1 MKKTPSS
8 NKNVWSWVA
17 IGLVTCFVVA
27 TMIYDVTRSEITS
40 PHTSGDAW
48 NSKMLLGSA
57 ETTSKFVEYTDFFCS
72 FCEKVQK
79 VTGDEFKKDYID
91 SGKLSFENRIITVL
105 KEVSPNTEQG
115 AEAAYCSAD
124 QGKYWEYSRHL
135 VSRIKADYWDK
146 GIGTK
151 ENIANP
157 VPIQKL
163 PIEYF
168 TVSALEVGLDVAK
181 FESCV
186 ANAEHKQEIEA
197 ATDRAVR
204 LGVTGLPYMVVN
216 DYTSNGFVG
225 DYDSLK
231 MVLKAGGV
239 K

>member
-1 MKKTPSS
+1 MENRRSS
-8 NKNVWSWVA
+8 KNVWSWIA
-17 IGLVTCFVVA
+17 IGLVVCFVAA
-27 TMIYDVTRSEITS
+27 TMFYDVSRNEVTS

-48 NSKMLLGSA
+48 NSMMLLGSA
-57 ETTSKFVEYTDFFCS
+57 DAPNRFVEYTDYFCS

-79 VTGDEFKKDYID
+79 TTGEEFQKDYID

-124 QGKYWEYSRHL
+124 QDKYWEYSRHL
-135 VSRIKADYWDK
+135 VPRIKADYWDK

-163 PIEYF
+163 PLEYF
-168 TVSALEVGLDVAK
+168 TVSARAVGLDVAK
-181 FESCV
+181 FESCM
-186 ANAEHKQEIEA
+186 ANAEHQQEIEA
-197 ATDRAVR
+197 ATERAVR
-204 LGVTGLPYMVVN
+204 LGVSGLPYMVVN

-225 DYDSLK
+225 NYDSLK